1 LDEPLMIVPKFWA
14 EARAKKRTARK
25 QVTVR
30 RFGWSDESEAAAWAM
45 ADARA
50 KAALAEILE
59 GGKVARRERRQPYN
73 GSEGVPIR
81 EEIIAT
87 HGQMVLTRNSYG
99 AVCLNT
105 PNVFFADIDFND
117 DASCVLC
124 GIVVTCLSLGG
135 IYVGA
140 AVHSWLVMLL
150 AVAGAIILGVW
161 MSYNLHKIIVQVRGG
176 QERIAKSRVES
187 FLRGHPDWNFR
198 VYRTPAGLRVLAT
211 HATFDPNAP
220 AVAECFRALGTDPIY
235 VRMCSR
241 QHCFRARVSPKPW
254 RIGIGHHLRPRPGVW
269 PVDPA
274 QLPERQRWI
283 EGYERAAKDFA
294 SCRFLESLGS
304 GTVDSAVADVQQI
317 HDELCRAGSELPIA

>member
-1 LDEPLMIVPKFWA
+1 MLVPKFWA
-14 EARAKKRTARK
+14 EARARKRTRRK

-50 KAALAEILE
+50 KAALAELLE
-59 GGKVARRERRQPYN
+59 GRKVARRERRQPYN

-87 HGQMVLTRNSYG
+87 HGEVVLTRNSYG

-105 PNVFFADIDFND
+105 PNVFFADIDFHD
-117 DASCVLC
+117 EASCGL
-124 GIVVTCLSLGG
+124 
-135 IYVGA
+135 Y
-140 AVHSWLVMLL
+140 L
-150 AVAGAIILGVW
+150 AVVACLTILGVVVGGLIHSW
-161 MSYNLHKIIVQVRGG
+161 VVVLVAMVASVILGALIAGPIHRVFVQLKGG
-176 QERIAKSRVES
+176 HERMAKARVARFWHS
-187 FLRGHPDWNFR
+187 HPEWNFR
-198 VYRTPAGLRVLAT
+198 LYRTPAGLRVLAT
-211 HATFDPNAP
+211 QATFDPNSP

-254 RIGIGHHLRPRPGVW
+254 RIGIGRHLRPGVW

-274 QLPERQRWI
+274 KLPVRERWI
-283 EGYERAAKDFA
+283 EEYERAAKDFA

-304 GTVDSAVADVQQI
+304 GTVDPAVAAVLQI
-317 HDELCRAGSELPIA
+317 HDELCRADSELPMA

>member
-1 LDEPLMIVPKFWA
+1 MLVPKFWA
-14 EARAKKRTARK
+14 EARARKRTRHK

-59 GGKVARRERRQPYN
+59 GRTVARRERRQPYN

-81 EEIIAT
+81 EEIIAS

-105 PNVFFADIDFND
+105 PNVLFADIDFHD
-117 DASCVLC
+117 EASCGLYLAVVACLTVL
-124 GIVVTCLSLGG
+124 GVAVGG
-135 IYVGA
+135 IIRSY
-140 AVHSWLVMLL
+140 AVVLVSLIGS
-150 AVAGAIILGVW
+150 VILGAW
-161 MSYNLHKIIVQVRGG
+161 IAGHLHRSFIRWRGG
-176 QERIAKSRVES
+176 HEQLAKARVER

-198 VYRTPAGLRVLAT
+198 VYRTPAGLRALAT

-254 RIGIGHHLRPRPGVW
+254 RIGIGRHLRPGVW

-274 QLPERQRWI
+274 KLPERQRWI
-283 EGYERAAKDFA
+283 EEYERAAKDFA

-304 GTVDSAVADVQQI
+304 GSVDPAVMDVLEI
-317 HDELCRAGSELPIA
+317 HDELCRADSDLPIA